1 MGEGGGT
8 AHFRVQSIVR
18 VNRQRLPSKAFLKR
32 LGWFL
37 FGARLLFICIFKASP
52 RKVYVGSQLHLGRHP
67 ALEEAGSRSEL
78 LIAVLP

>member
-18 VNRQRLPSKAFLKR
+18 VNRHRLPSKAFLKR

-37 FGARLLFICIFKASP
+37 FGARLLFTCVFTPGKYRLAPSSISAGILLSGG
-52 RKVYVGSQLHLGRHP
+52 VGSW
-67 ALEEAGSRSEL
+67 SEL